1 MTGTIK
7 QPNSLKKKLILITT
21 SNGIVSASKG
31 LLLNNNKYYVSSEYL
46 NFKSGYILHKTAYI
60 ICRKSSYNINKVK
73 SA

>member
-31 LLLNNNKYYVSSEYL
+31 LLLNNNKYVSSEHL
-46 NFKSGYILHKTAYI
+46 NFNLGYVLHETAYI

>member
-31 LLLNNNKYYVSSEYL
+31 LLLNNNKYVSSEYL